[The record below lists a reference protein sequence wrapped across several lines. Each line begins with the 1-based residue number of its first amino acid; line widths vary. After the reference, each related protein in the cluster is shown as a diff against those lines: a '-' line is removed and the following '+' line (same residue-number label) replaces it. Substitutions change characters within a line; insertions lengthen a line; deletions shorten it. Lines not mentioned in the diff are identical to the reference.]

1 MSPIMRRVLVVVAWL
16 LIAFTQTSQAQMNH
30 ADSLHRIL
38 KSNKIADTIRI
49 ETLIQLADFY
59 CEVNAD
65 TAMIFATQAKTLVD
79 QKKITRLLPR
89 SLRYIAIIL
98 VVKGEY
104 DLASSYLHQ
113 AIRQSSSDS
122 SRFVIK
128 EKALAY
134 NLLGVITNYKS
145 KTDSALYYYFK
156 SLAIFIKLDEK
167 IGIANR
173 NNNIATVYREIGNY
187 PLALKFFFQSYQT
200 SPTPRAAQNIGKTY
214 MIMNEMVKAK
224 YYLLTALKLYDQDN
238 ELDNTGVAYV
248 NEELGNLYSSAGKS
262 DSAIYYLTRALR
274 INERAQHQNGIA
286 QDHYYFGLHY
296 KNNAKWNL
304 AKEEAEKAIQLHR
317 TGGEKFGIAESMLL
331 LAQVEQ
337 QLRQHDLALQHSL
350 EGRTLSQSINAKE
363 LQRGFLELLALIYG
377 EKGEFKQAYTYSK
390 QLNALKDS
398 INNDEKIKQV
408 ANMEALYENDKKEK
422 ELALVRA
429 QKLAADAQLGKE
441 EIKATLLIVGL
452 GLVTLVLVIGGFAYR
467 ALKKNRKILESKNE
481 ELRKLNQTKDRF
493 FAIVGHDLR
502 GPITSFS
509 GINDLLNWHIS
520 KNDLEKVKAFGSK
533 ITQSAKQLD
542 TLLNNL
548 LSWAM
553 SQTNAV
559 PYRPEPIQL
568 RQLTQ
573 ECYGFFQH
581 SLELKQIEFTDRTID
596 DLFVFADKNAL
607 AAVLRNLLSNAIKF
621 TPTQG
626 SIVLDAH
633 LVGDFVWMNVI
644 DSGVGLPKEKLGTL
658 FELSENKT
666 TSGTSGEKGTGLG
679 LLLCAE
685 YVALNKGVIKVESEV
700 GKGTQFSFSIPSF
713 QPRELQDIKKE
724 MIHG

>member
-1 MSPIMRRVLVVVAWL
+1 MSPIMRRVLVVAVCL
-16 LIAFTQTSQAQMNH
+16 MTILTQTIQAQMNR
-30 ADSLHRIL
+30 ADSLQRL
-38 KSNKIADTIRI
+38 LANKKIADTTRV
-49 ETLIQLADFY
+49 EALIQLADFY

-65 TAMIFATQAKTLVD
+65 TAMIFAEQAKSLVD
-79 QKKITRLLPR
+79 QKKIARLLPR

-104 DLASSYLHQ
+104 DLATSYLHQ
-113 AIRQSSSDS
+113 AIRQLPTDS

-156 SLAIFIKLDEK
+156 SLNIFIKLNEK

-187 PLALKFFFQSYQT
+187 PLALKYFFQSYQIT
-200 SPTPRAAQNIGKTY
+200 PTPRAAQNIGKTY
-214 MIMNEMVKAK
+214 ISMGEMVKAK
-224 YYLLTALKLYDQDN
+224 YYLLIALKLYDQDD

-248 NEELGNLYSSAGKS
+248 NEDLGNLYSSAGKS

-286 QDHYYFGLHY
+286 QDHYFFGLHY
-296 KNNAKWNL
+296 KNISKWNL

-317 TGGEKFGIAESMLL
+317 MGGEKFGIAESILL
-331 LAQVEQ
+331 LAQIEY
-337 QLRQHDLALQHSL
+337 QLHQNEVALEHCL
-350 EGRTLSQSINAKE
+350 EGRLLAKSINAKE
-363 LQRGFLELLALIYG
+363 LQRGFLELQTSIY
-377 EKGEFKQAYTYSK
+377 EAKKEFAEAYDYSR
-390 QLNALKDS
+390 QLNTLKDS
-398 INNDEKIKQV
+398 INNEEKIKQV

-429 QKLAADAQLGKE
+429 QKLAADAQLGQE
-441 EIKATLLIVGL
+441 ETKATLLIVGL
-452 GLVTLVLVIGGFAYR
+452 GLVTLVLVIGAFAFV
-467 ALKKNRKILESKNE
+467 ALKKNRKMLEEKNE

-520 KNDLEKVKAFGSK
+520 KNDMEKVKAFGSK
-533 ITQSAKQLD
+533 ITQSARQLD

-553 SQTNAV
+553 SQTHAV

-581 SLELKQIEFTDRTID
+581 SLELKQIQWSDLTTD

-607 AAVLRNLLSNAIKF
+607 STVLRNLISNAIKF
-621 TPTQG
+621 TPLNGT
-626 SIVLDAH
+626 ITLEAN
-633 LVGDFVWMNVI
+633 LIGDLVWMNVK
-644 DSGVGLPKEKLGTL
+644 DTGVGMPAEKMATL
-658 FELSENKT
+658 FALSENKT

-679 LLLCAE
+679 LMLCAE
-685 YVALNKGVIKVESEV
+685 YVTLNKGSIKVSSEV
-700 GKGTQFSFSIPSF
+700 GKGTVFSFSTPSF
-713 QPRELQDIKKE
+713 QPTELQVLKHE
-724 MIHG
+724 MSHG

>member
-1 MSPIMRRVLVVVAWL
+1 MRRVIAVVVWL
-16 LIAFTQTSQAQMNH
+16 LCALPQMSWAQINR
-30 ADSLHRIL
+30 ADSLHRL
-38 KSNKIADTIRI
+38 LASKKIADTTRI
-49 ETLIQLADFY
+49 EALIQLADFY

-89 SLRYIAIIL
+89 ALRYIAIIL

-104 DLASSYLHQ
+104 DLATSYLHQ
-113 AIRQSSSDS
+113 AIRQSPTDS

-156 SLAIFIKLDEK
+156 SLNIFIRLNEK

-173 NNNIATVYREIGNY
+173 NNNIATVYREMGNY
-187 PLALKFFFQSYQT
+187 PLALKYFFQSYQT
-200 SPTPRAAQNIGKTY
+200 APSPRAAQNIGKTY
-214 MIMNEMVKAK
+214 MSMNEIVKAK

-262 DSAIYYLTRALR
+262 DSAIFYLTRALR

-296 KNNAKWNL
+296 KNNAEWSQ
-304 AKEEAEKAIQLHR
+304 AKEEAEKAIHLHR
-317 TGGEKFGIAESMLL
+317 AGGEKYGIAESILL
-331 LAQVEQ
+331 LSQIEY
-337 QLRQHDLALQHSL
+337 QLKQNNQALVHASEGQALALF
-350 EGRTLSQSINAKE
+350 INAKE
-363 LQRGFLELLALIYG
+363 LQKGFLEVLTLIY
-377 EKGEFKQAYTYSK
+377 EANKDFNKAFAYSR
-390 QLNALKDS
+390 QLNQLKDS
-398 INNDEKIKQV
+398 INNEEKIKQV

-429 QKLAADAQLGKE
+429 QKLAADAQLGE
-441 EIKATLLIVGL
+441 EETKATFLIVGL
-452 GLVTLVLVIGGFAYR
+452 SLVTLVLVVGAFAYI
-467 ALKKNRKILESKNE
+467 ALKKNRGMLAAKNE

-533 ITQSAKQLD
+533 ITQSARQLD

-553 SQTNAV
+553 SQTDAV

-573 ECYGFFQH
+573 ECFGFFQH
-581 SLELKQIEFTDRTID
+581 SLELKQIQFSDRTTD

-607 AAVLRNLLSNAIKF
+607 STVLRNLLSNAIKF
-621 TPTQG
+621 TPLNGAIT
-626 SIVLDAH
+626 LDAR
-633 LVGDFVWMNVI
+633 LAGDFVWMDVR
-644 DSGVGLPKEKLGTL
+644 DTGVGVPQEKMATL
-658 FELSENKT
+658 FALSENKT

-679 LLLCAE
+679 LMLCAE
-685 YVALNKGVIKVESEV
+685 YVALNKGTINVNSEV
-700 GKGTQFSFSIPSF
+700 GKGTVFSFSTPSF
-713 QPRELQDIKKE
+713 QPKELQELKKE

>member
-1 MSPIMRRVLVVVAWL
+1 MRRVKAVAVCLLVVL
-16 LIAFTQTSQAQMNH
+16 SQATVAQMNR
-30 ADSLHRIL
+30 ADSLQRL
-38 KSNKIADTIRI
+38 LANKKIADTTRI
-49 ETLIQLADFY
+49 EALIQLADFY

-65 TAMIFATQAKTLVD
+65 TSLLFSLQAKKLLE
-79 QKKITRLLPR
+79 QKNIPRLLPR
-89 SLRYIAIIL
+89 VLRYMAIAL
-98 VVKGEY
+98 VVKSDYET
-104 DLASSYLHQ
+104 STSYLHQ
-113 AIRQSSSDS
+113 AIRMFPSDS
-122 SRFVIK
+122 SMYMTR
-128 EKALAY
+128 ERAMSY
-134 NLLGVITNYKS
+134 NLLGVIYNYKS
-145 KTDSALYYYFK
+145 KSDSSLYYCFK
-156 SLAIFIKLDEK
+156 SLAVFIKLNDQV
-167 IGIANR
+167 GISGR
-173 NNNIATVYREIGNY
+173 YNNIANVYKDAGNY
-187 PLALKFFFQSYQT
+187 PLALRYYFDSFKAHPDART
-200 SPTPRAAQNIGKTY
+200 AQNIGKTY
-214 MIMNEMVKAK
+214 ALTGDYDRAK
-224 YYLLTALKLYDQDN
+224 SYLFTALKLYDQDQ

-248 NEELGNLYSSAGKS
+248 NEELGNLYSLAGKS
-262 DSAIYYLTRALR
+262 DSAVYYLTRALR

-296 KNNAKWNL
+296 KNNAMWEM
-304 AKEEAEKAIQLHR
+304 AKVQAEKAIQLHR
-317 TGGEKFGIAESMLL
+317 VGGEKFGIAESILL
-331 LAQVEQ
+331 LSQIEY
-337 QLRQHDLALQHSL
+337 QLKQNRQALAHAL
-350 EGRTLSQSINAKE
+350 EGNTLAISINAKD
-363 LQRGFLELLALIYG
+363 LQKGFLELLTWIYESNQDFG
-377 EKGEFKQAYTYSK
+377 KAFAYSR
-390 QLNALKDS
+390 QLNQLKDS
-398 INNDEKIKQV
+398 LNNEEKIKQV

-467 ALKKNRKILESKNE
+467 ALKENRKILEAKNE

-573 ECYGFFQH
+573 ECHGFFQH

-621 TPTQG
+621 TPTHG
-626 SIVLDAH
+626 SITLDAH
-633 LVGDFVWMNVI
+633 LAGNFVWMHVS
-644 DSGVGLPKEKLGTL
+644 DSGVGLPQEKLGTL
-658 FELSENKT
+658 FELTENKT

-685 YVALNKGVIKVESEV
+685 YVALNKGVIKVDSEV
-700 GKGTQFSFSIPSF
+700 GKGTVFSFSIPSF
-713 QPRELQDIKKE
+713 QPQELQDIKKE